1 MWTDTHPN
9 DGPRAEAHHQDVEAR
24 LVHATM
30 ADGQESGAK
39 VADGGEA
46 EGPEEREKDV
56 NS

>member
-39 VADGGEA
+39 VADGAEA